1 MPGKNLIQWG
11 LMAGLLLFSL
21 ISESFAQIAVSG
33 GIPRSFELAT
43 KSTKI
48 IPALVMDSLTGKK
61 YLQEDQQNNIPN
73 RFAIAKDTT
82 IDLREA
88 GVRTKTDD
96 GGTIWQY
103 ELKSPGAKSI
113 GVIFRVFDLPEN
125 AELYLYSPDKK
136 RIAGAFTSINNK
148 DGKMPIAQ
156 FPGDRLILE
165 YYEPAHAAY
174 NGQLIIGSIL
184 QAYRDLEPEAS
195 LGTSVSA
202 DSLRIGINCPEGA
215 QWQTEKHSVCLMT
228 FEDGQYGYFC
238 TGFLVNNV
246 REDGTPYFMTAN
258 HCISTNS
265 VASTLISYFNYEN
278 STCNSNDAT
287 PNQSLAGA
295 TLKATSTHSDF
306 TLLELTETPPDS
318 YQPYYAGWDATGNQ
332 PTEGTCIHHPK
343 GNPKCISIGKNPTS
357 FDGIINWDN
366 TTTTAPNTHWE
377 ISFDKGGTESG
388 SSGSPLFDQNA
399 RVIGQ
404 LHGGDDSTS
413 FYGKF
418 SLSWNYNPVSSAQLA
433 HWLDPDNTGT
443 LILDGQNY
451 QLPPVADFST
461 QTDLTC
467 LDTPVTLIDKSEH
480 TPTSWL
486 WKISPATV
494 QFVNNTDSTSR
505 TPDILFTSEGTYTIT
520 LIASNAYGRD
530 TMTYKNIVTA
540 VATLPVSFTDTSKE
554 ITVCGSDLINYQ
566 LTAQGAP
573 TYKFK
578 LGDPLMFTQSANGP
592 TLTLTLND
600 AYKTQGSFDTYVK
613 VTGRYKTCTAS
624 DSLVLHV
631 TIPENDYIANAIPLH
646 LGDNGPFSNACG
658 TVEWNEPSPPDNGC
672 SVENNWCPDP
682 SLLEN
687 TIWFTFT
694 GPSSGLVSIDAEGF
708 DDQIAVY
715 DASSYEDII
724 SGKAS
729 NYSILAANDN
739 RSGSITSAYI
749 KDLSVVPGH
758 TYWLQLDGSH
768 GATGEANIKLISN
781 SLELYPNPTT
791 GQFSLIISAS
801 DTNEQAYLE
810 IFNLQGQKLYAGNL
824 SKTKLANTFHF
835 DMSGFSNGMYLIK
848 VTVNGTT
855 MTKKIMLLK

>member
-1 MPGKNLIQWG
+1 MPGKNLFPWG
-11 LMAGLLLFSL
+11 LTVGLLLFSW
-21 ISESFAQIAVSG
+21 ISESSAQIVVRG
-33 GIPRSFELAT
+33 GIPRSFELTT
-43 KSTKI
+43 KATKI
-48 IPALVMDSLTGKK
+48 IPALVMDSLSRNKFLK
-61 YLQEDQQNNIPN
+61 EDQQKNIPN
-73 RFAIAKDTT
+73 RFAITKDTT

-103 ELKSPGAKSI
+103 ELKSPGARSI
-113 GVIFRVFDLPEN
+113 GVIFREFDLPED

-136 RIAGAFTSINNK
+136 RVVGAFTRLNNK

-165 YYEPAHAAY
+165 YDEPAHAAY
-174 NGQLIIGSIL
+174 KGELVIGSIL
-184 QAYRDLEPEAS
+184 QAYRDLSTTGSNTA
-195 LGTSVSA
+195 SVSA
-202 DSLRIGINCPEGA
+202 DSLRIGINCPEGDP
-215 QWQTEKHSVCLMT
+215 WQTEKRSVCLMT
-228 FEDGQYGYFC
+228 FQDGQYGYFC

-258 HCISTNS
+258 HCINTNS
-265 VASTLISYFNYEN
+265 VASTLITYFNYEN
-278 STCNSNDAT
+278 STCNSNDAN

-295 TLKATSTHSDF
+295 TLKATNSHSDF
-306 TLLELTETPPDS
+306 TLLELTEYPPDS

-332 PTEGTCIHHPK
+332 PTEGTCIHHPQ
-343 GNPKCISIGKNPTS
+343 GHPKCIAIGKNPIS
-357 FDGIINWDN
+357 YDGIINWDN

-404 LHGGDDSTS
+404 LHGGDDTSS

-418 SLSWNYNPVSSAQLA
+418 SLSWNYNSLPNAQLA

-443 LILDGQNY
+443 LKLDGQDN
-451 QLPPVADFST
+451 QLPPAADFST
-461 QTDLTC
+461 ETDLTC
-467 LDTPVTLIDKSEH
+467 LDTPVFLLDKSEH

-486 WKISPATV
+486 WKIRPATF
-494 QFVNNTDSTSR
+494 QFVNETDSTFR
-505 TPDILFTSEGTYTIT
+505 NPDVLFTSEGTYTIT
-520 LIASNAYGRD
+520 LIASNEYGSD

-540 VATLPVSFTDTSKE
+540 VATLPVSFTTGTKE
-554 ITVCGSDLINYQ
+554 LTVCGSDLINFR
-566 LTAQGAP
+566 LTAEGAP
-573 TYKFK
+573 SYKFK
-578 LGDPLMFTQSANGP
+578 VGEPLMFTQTTNGP
-592 TLTLTLND
+592 TLTLTLKD
-600 AYKTQGSFDTYVK
+600 AFKSQGSFDTYVK
-613 VTGRYKTCTAS
+613 VTGSYKTCAAS

-646 LGDNGPFSNACG
+646 LGNNGPFSNECG
-658 TVEWNEPSPPDNGC
+658 TVEANEPSPPDNGC
-672 SVENNWCPDP
+672 SVANNWCPDP
-682 SLLEN
+682 SLLDN

-694 GPSSGLVSIDAEGF
+694 GPSSGMVTIDAEGF

-715 DASSYEDII
+715 DANSYEDIL

-729 NYSILAANDN
+729 NYSVLAANDN
-739 RSGSITSAYI
+739 RSTSETSAYI
-749 KDLSVVPGH
+749 ENLSVVPGH
-758 TYWLQLDGSH
+758 TYWLQLDGSN

-791 GQFSLIISAS
+791 GLFSLIISAKNAN
-801 DTNEQAYLE
+801 DKAYLE

-824 SKTKLANTFHF
+824 TKTKLANTFNF
-835 DMSGFSNGMYLIK
+835 DMSGFSNGMYIVK
-848 VTVNGTT
+848 VSVTGAT